1 MKQSTSWQDRARS
14 ILPATAL
21 ILPPLTV
28 LAPLGAAPLLAL
40 AAVVLL
46 ALDWRRCRS
55 GFSTF
60 AGLAALLAALAI
72 WAGTSALWSILPRH
86 SFLEGI
92 RFLAISASGLII
104 MSGASMAGA
113 DERSSIGRTLRIG
126 ILLALLVLL
135 VERFANA
142 PLTRLWLGIS
152 SDQYLALARFDRGI
166 TVLVLTLWPAIF
178 TVEHRWWRG
187 ILVIAIMASAVIM
200 SSATALLAG
209 LLGIGIYAAARFAPR
224 FVAGAMIA
232 GMLVL
237 AAAIPLATPSYDT
250 VVTLHQNDPWIKP
263 SGIHRLLI
271 WRFGADRVAER
282 PLLGWG
288 MDASREIPGGKTDFN
303 TMLPALHYGD
313 RIEAMPL
320 HPHDAALQWQLE
332 LGLPGSVLGLGIV
345 IWTLWQ
351 IGWQARLAPDRR
363 AGALALASAALA
375 VGMLSFGIWQSWW
388 LSTLWLTAALFTATG
403 TDEQNP

>member
-1 MKQSTSWQDRARS
+1 
-14 ILPATAL
+14 
-21 ILPPLTV
+21 
-28 LAPLGAAPLLAL
+28 
-40 AAVVLL
+40 
-46 ALDWRRCRS
+46 
-55 GFSTF
+55 
-60 AGLAALLAALAI
+60 
-72 WAGTSALWSILPRH
+72 
-86 SFLEGI
+86 
-92 RFLAISASGLII
+92 
-104 MSGASMAGA
+104 MAGV
-113 DERSSIGRTLRIG
+113 DERRSIGRALRIG
-126 ILLALLVLL
+126 ILLALLLL
-135 VERFANA
+135 SVERFANA

-166 TVLVLTLWPAIF
+166 TVLVLALWPAIF
-178 TVEHRWWRG
+178 AMERPRHRG
-187 ILVIAIMASAVIM
+187 FLAIAVMATTVIM
-200 SSATALLAG
+200 SSATAMLAG

-224 FVAGAMIA
+224 CVAGAMIA
-232 GMLVL
+232 GMLAL
-237 AAAIPLATPSYDT
+237 AVAIPLATPSYDT
-250 VVTLHQNDPWIKP
+250 VVALHQNDTWIKP

-332 LGLPGSVLGLGIV
+332 LGLPGLVLGLGIV

-351 IGWQARLAPDRR
+351 IGWRARLAPDRR
-363 AGALALASAALA
+363 AGALALAAAALA
-375 VGMLSFGIWQSWW
+375 IGMLSFGIWQSWW

-403 TDEQNP
+403 TDEQNS